1 MHHTIAHA
9 LATLLAITL
18 ISVASPQPSRLRTGT
33 MRSPTGATFAIN
45 SRFISLNGRPWIPMV
60 GEFHYGRYPQRE
72 WYQELLKMKAG
83 GVSVVSTYVFWIYQ
97 EQQPGVWNWRGRRSL
112 RTFLK
117 DCKKAGLL
125 ALVRM
130 GPWAH
135 GEARNGGIPDWVLRS
150 GCRIRST
157 DPKFM
162 KLANSLYHQIAL
174 QMKGLLWKQ
183 GGPVIGVQMDN
194 ETGNTA
200 YLYALKKLAV
210 KNGIDVPFYTMTGWS
225 RFSHLGDQ
233 LLPMF
238 GGYPVG
244 FWTGST
250 RANRYVYRFAKA
262 PTYPAQSP
270 FHGFPYTTC
279 ETGGGMASSYAHRTL
294 VNGPDIAAFA
304 MMEIAN
310 GSNWQGFYM
319 YHGGWNPRGDRSY
332 YLNEYHGPKWANEM
346 PLINYD
352 FQAPLGACG
361 QPRPQY
367 QLLRQQALFTQAF
380 GPQLAPMP
388 AMAPARLPADLHDTT
403 TLRWDARSNGR
414 AGFIFFN
421 NYAYN
426 HPLPAKKN
434 IQFSLQTTTGK
445 LRVPDH
451 PITIDKGVF
460 GWWSFNLSCGGQL
473 IRYATAEPLCHI
485 RTGGRLYEIFSATAG
500 VAPEFVIR
508 SGSPIKTLGGTVRAL
523 PGGYDKISGI
533 KPGTQIAFSVRIHTT
548 TGTLRQI
555 AFIVLTPK
563 QALNLAKIKFAGR
576 THCVISAAVLLPG
589 RRRLRLET
597 IHSHGGSLALLPN
610 VKALHINGSV
620 APGIPDGAFMRY
632 MLPATH
638 ANVVPVTLRLV
649 RAADLAGTAKLLS
662 RQPHQWTR
670 ADWRNAALWRIAI
683 PKADRRR
690 HLLLR
695 IHYLGNVLHVR
706 VGGKLLVDDFYH
718 GKPLDVPL
726 WRIAPTNRGLV
737 DIQLMP
743 LYPHFRVIM
752 PPQVRIKFPG
762 GKPLCRV
769 AGVTVRQLRIINCT
783 AGPTAR
789 SAAIQ

>member
-1 MHHTIAHA
+1 MHHYIAHT
-9 LATLLAITL
+9 LATLLAISL
-18 ISVASPQPSRLRTGT
+18 LFVASPKPSRLQTGT

-45 SRFISLNGRPWIPMV
+45 SRFISLNGRPWIPTT

-72 WYQELLKMKAG
+72 WYKELLKMKAG
-83 GVSVVSTYVFWIYQ
+83 GVNVVSTYVFWIYQ

-112 RTFLK
+112 RIFLL
-117 DCKKAGLL
+117 DCKKAGLF
-125 ALVRM
+125 AMVRM

-135 GEARNGGIPDWVLRS
+135 GEVRNGGIPDWVLRT

-157 DPKFM
+157 DPRFM
-162 KLANSLYHQIAL
+162 KLANGLYHQIAI

-194 ETGNTA
+194 ETGDTA
-200 YLYALKKLAV
+200 YLYALKKLAI

-225 RFSHLGDQ
+225 RFNHLGNQ
-233 LLPMF
+233 LQPMF

-250 RANRYVYRFAKA
+250 RANRYVYRFAVA
-262 PTYPAQSP
+262 PTYPTKSP

-319 YHGGWNPRGDRSY
+319 YHGGWNPRGDRPY
-332 YLNEYHGPKWANEM
+332 YLNEYHGPKWSNEM

-361 QPRPQY
+361 QQRPQY
-367 QLLRQQALFTQAF
+367 RLLRQQALFTHDF
-380 GPQLAPMP
+380 GAMLAPMP
-388 AMAPARLPADLHDTT
+388 AAAPAHLPAGLHDTA
-403 TLRWDARSNGR
+403 TLRWDVRSNGR

-421 NYAYN
+421 NYIYD

-434 IQFSLQTTTGK
+434 IQFNLQTTAGK

-451 PITIDKGVF
+451 PITIGKGIF
-460 GWWSFNLSCGGQL
+460 GWWPFNLSCGGQL

-485 RTGGRLYEIFSATAG
+485 RAGGRLYEIFSATAG

-508 SGSPIKTLGGTVRAL
+508 SGAPVKTLGGTLSTL
-523 PGGYDKISGI
+523 PGGYEKISGI
-533 KPGTQIAFSVRIHTT
+533 KPGTGIAFSVRIHTRA
-548 TGTLRQI
+548 GALQQI
-555 AFIVLTPK
+555 AFIVLTPQ
-563 QALNLAKIKFAGR
+563 QALDLTKITFAGR
-576 THCVISAAVLLPG
+576 TRCVISTAELLPG
-589 RRRLRLET
+589 RQRLRLET
-597 IHSHGGSLALLPN
+597 THSQGGSLAILPKVN
-610 VKALHINGSV
+610 ILHINGSV
-620 APGIPDGAFMRY
+620 AVGIPDGAFVQY
-632 MLPATH
+632 KLPASH
-638 ANVVPVTLRLV
+638 ANVEPVKLQFV
-649 RAADLAGTAKLLS
+649 RAANLTGAAKLLS
-662 RQPHQWTR
+662 RQPHQWTH
-670 ADWRNAALWRIAI
+670 ADWRNAALWRISI
-683 PKADRRR
+683 PPADRGS
-690 HLLLR
+690 HLILR

-706 VGGKLLVDDFYH
+706 SGGKLLVDDFYH

-726 WRIAPTNRGLV
+726 WRIAPTNRGRV

-752 PPQVRIKFPG
+752 PPQVDIRFSG
-762 GKPLCRV
+762 AQPLCQV
-769 AGVTVRQLRIINCT
+769 SGVTVLRQRIIDCAT
-783 AGPTAR
+783 DAAAG
-789 SAAIQ
+789 SAVRP